1 MKSARISVTPG
12 DGISYEVMDSVLACM
27 DKAKKYYGS
36 EISLEYVH
44 ENIGFDLFEETG
56 ASMIIEGVTFGGITQ
71 KSLDVFDTTDAMI
84 YIATSGGDFPRGIY
98 TPFPVVRRH
107 FGIFANVRPSK
118 TLPNVY
124 SLKPD
129 IDLVL
134 VREQTEGL
142 WMGHEEEVAP
152 GEIIAQVKITTAAS
166 EKIGRFACE
175 LAMQR
180 NGKKLVTAVHKDNV
194 LNLAFGTFKDCVAKA
209 AAEYPEIT
217 FEDMHTD
224 VLPYQLI
231 KDPEHFDVI
240 VTTNMYGDA
249 ISGET
254 TGICG
259 GLGVGPSGEYGDN
272 WAVFRSVHGSAPK
285 YKGMDRVDPVAGIL
299 SACMMMDFL
308 AGRKQAP
315 TLKIAADRIRDAVNK
330 VLAEGT
336 HVTRDLG
343 GSAGTKEMT
352 TAILENI

>member
-1 MKSARISVTPG
+1 LPAWTG
-12 DGISYEVMDSVLACM
+12 
-27 DKAKKYYGS
+27 KKYYGS

-180 NGKKLVTAVHKDNV
+180 NGKTCHRCPQGQCPEPGLR
-194 LNLAFGTFKDCVAKA
+194 NL
-209 AAEYPEIT
+209 
-217 FEDMHTD
+217 
-224 VLPYQLI
+224 Q
-231 KDPEHFDVI
+231 
-240 VTTNMYGDA
+240 
-249 ISGET
+249 
-254 TGICG
+254 
-259 GLGVGPSGEYGDN
+259 GLRRQSSRGVSGDN
-272 WAVFRSVHGSAPK
+272 
-285 YKGMDRVDPVAGIL
+285 L
-299 SACMMMDFL
+299 
-308 AGRKQAP
+308 
-315 TLKIAADRIRDAVNK
+315 
-330 VLAEGT
+330 
-336 HVTRDLG
+336 
-343 GSAGTKEMT
+343 
-352 TAILENI
+352 